1 MHTSVCICIWFVF
14 RLRTGRTTIKVQC
27 ISVDDMH
34 IKRDQ
39 IGQFTLPL
47 RQAHIV
53 PSGKSYTVII

>member
-1 MHTSVCICIWFVF
+1 MYICIRFIF
-14 RLRTGRTTIKVQC
+14 RLRAGRTTIKVQC
-27 ISVDDMH
+27 ISVDDMS

-39 IGQFTLPL
+39 IGQFVLAL